1 MRAMAMEAL
10 KAVYRYARIPLDR
23 FRPSEE
29 PLRVLFVRRAPKEV
43 LQQYF
48 PGERVRSRDG
58 GPPRWEFYMKW
69 APWLLADS
77 RSRVYHADSPLPRF
91 VKAFCARF
99 RIPTVD
105 LTQTRP
111 DIPTSFL
118 MVLPSGGRASADAER
133 SIPSWFQSRP
143 TLHTKMAL
151 ASGKPVFLYVP
162 WIAEHGDALM
172 SRIEDPAYEILPF
185 DIMKDVDNN
194 ENRRNILRFA
204 RSHPDLYRQMVV
216 RRLVPIRS
224 AIAGVI
230 VTFDWA
236 PVMRIIVS
244 VCQELGI
251 PTILIPHESVFVDR
265 SKYYWDPSSHASI
278 PLSDVI
284 LGWGRLQKDIF
295 VERGYPAERFQI
307 VGAPKFDTYHNYEP
321 MLTRAQFAT
330 LFGLN
335 PEKKIILFASQPL
348 DSQLDTTRARES
360 QRAAIADL
368 LRYCETNNAQ
378 LIVRLPP
385 SKDDILGLVLRN
397 AILQSAYAAF
407 DDATCYLVA
416 PEEALFHC
424 DIVTSVNST
433 MLFEGLL
440 LGRCALSLKYV
451 EFAQFWDRAGI
462 PVVRSLEEAAP
473 VLDRMLAGRWERDE
487 DGMQWAADMFG
498 IGAFDGQAAPRIRS
512 FLSDMVS
519 GTVAPSA
526 ASTPMQKL
534 ASGQMLDVAAV
545 DSNDEL
551 LGTAHYF
558 LPKLLN
564 IRALKSSLG
573 KSLMEMASV
582 EAFFQVGL
590 KGRDAKEQQRTAR
603 LLGKPVVILEE
614 GFIRSLS
621 TGVASEPAL
630 SVIIDDTT
638 AHYDA
643 TRQSGLER
651 VLEHGRVLNN
661 IERRRALAAIRKI
674 VEARISRYNH
684 APDVPLQVGRPGRAK
699 LLVIDQRYGNESVE
713 FGLADERTF
722 DRMVKDAL
730 AGYPE
735 HDIIVS
741 GYVDPSGRGKRGYF
755 EKSLPQVPARDR
767 DRVFFIQEESNPYAL
782 IDLAEIVFVVSSLT
796 GFEALMAGR
805 QVHCYGAPF
814 YAGWG
819 LTVDHCATG
828 RRSRK
833 RAIEDVFHF
842 AYIEAS
848 RYVNPQT
855 HERIE
860 VEELIDFVSRK
871 KAELVPAGRS
881 PSVRLPQHQ
890 SLAALSAMPDVT
902 APA

>member
-1 MRAMAMEAL
+1 MHATVLEAL
-10 KAVYRYARIPLDR
+10 RAVYRFARIPLDR
-23 FRPSEE
+23 FRSLGE
-29 PLRVLFVRRAPKEV
+29 PLRVLFVRKAPKEV
-43 LQQYF
+43 LLQYF
-48 PGERVRSRDG
+48 PGERVRSRNG
-58 GPPRWEFYMKW
+58 VPSRSEFYTKW
-69 APWLLADS
+69 APWLLADR
-77 RSRVYHADSPLPRF
+77 RSRIYYAGSPLPRF
-91 VKAFCARF
+91 IQAFCTRF

-105 LTQTRP
+105 LLQTRP
-111 DIPTSFL
+111 DIPRSFL
-118 MVLPSGGRASADAER
+118 TVPPSGSRASTDAER

-162 WIAEHGDALM
+162 WIAEHGDALV

-194 ENRRNILRFA
+194 ENRRRILRFA
-204 RSHPDLYRQMVV
+204 RSNPDLYRQMVV
-216 RRLVPIRS
+216 RRLVPIRAS
-224 AIAGVI
+224 IAGVI

-284 LGWGRLQKDIF
+284 LGWGSLQKEIF
-295 VERGYPAERFQI
+295 VERGYPEERFQI
-307 VGAPKFDTYHNYEP
+307 VGAPKFDTYFDYAP
-321 MLTRAQFAT
+321 MLTRVQFAT

-335 PEKKIILFASQPL
+335 PDKKIILFASQPL
-348 DSQLDTTRARES
+348 DSQLDTAKARES

-368 LRYCETNNAQ
+368 LRYCEANGAQ

-397 AILQSAYAAF
+397 AMLQSNYAAF

-424 DIVTSVNST
+424 DVVTSVNST

-451 EFAQFWDRAGI
+451 EFAQFWDQAGI
-462 PVVRSLEEAAP
+462 PVVRSLEEATP
-473 VLDRMLAGRWERDE
+473 VLDRMLTGRWERDE
-487 DGMQWAADMFG
+487 DGMKWAADMFG
-498 IGAFDGQAAPRIRS
+498 VGAFDGQAAPRIRT

-519 GTVAPSA
+519 GKATLAAAP
-526 ASTPMQKL
+526 TPMQKL
-534 ASGQMLDVAAV
+534 ASGQMLDVAAI
-545 DSNDEL
+545 DSDEEV

-564 IRALKSSLG
+564 IRALKSSLA
-573 KSLMEMASV
+573 KNMLEMASV
-582 EAFFQVGL
+582 EVFFQVGL
-590 KGRDAKEQQRTAR
+590 KGRDAKEQQRMAR
-603 LLGKPVVILEE
+603 LLGKPVVVVEE

-621 TGVASEPAL
+621 TGIASEPAL
-630 SVIIDDTT
+630 SVIVDDTT

-651 VLEHGRVLNN
+651 ALEHGRDIGNL
-661 IERRRALAAIRKI
+661 ERRRALAAIRQV
-674 VEARISRYNH
+674 VEARVSRYNH
-684 APDVPLQVGRPGRAK
+684 APDVPLHIGRPGRAK

-722 DRMVKDAL
+722 ERMLQEAI
-730 AGYPE
+730 ANYPE
-735 HDIIVS
+735 HDIVVS
-741 GYVDPSGRGKRGYF
+741 GYVDPTGRGKVGYF
-755 EKSLPQVPARDR
+755 DKNLAQVPAQDR
-767 DRVFFIQEESNPYAL
+767 HRVFFIQEDRNPYAL
-782 IDLAEIVFVVSSLT
+782 IDLADIVFVVSSLT

-814 YAGWG
+814 YSGWG
-819 LTVDHCATG
+819 ATTDHCATG
-828 RRSRK
+828 RRSRG
-833 RAIEDVFHF
+833 RTIEDIFHF

-855 HERIE
+855 NERVE
-860 VEELIDFVSRK
+860 VEELVDFVSRK
-871 KAELVPAGRS
+871 KAELATAERSLPA
-881 PSVRLPQHQ
+881 RLAEPR
-890 SLAALSAMPDVT
+890 SLAALSA
-902 APA
+902 